1 MKVYL
6 LKDIASVGMAGEV
19 LKVKE
24 GYALN
29 FLIPQKMA
37 VKITSKNEAFY
48 ASRTKTVDHR
58 KEVISSKTSM
68 LGEKIKTLNL
78 SLKRKMHDD
87 GKLYG
92 AISSSEIVDLLAKEG
107 VAITKSQVKF
117 AKNIKEKGN
126 FSVGIK
132 LTSKLQSA
140 FSLKIVSEKKSA

>member
-6 LKDIASVGMAGEV
+6 LKDVESVGMAGEV

-24 GYALN
+24 GYGLN
-29 FLIPQKMA
+29 FLIPRKLA

-48 ASRTKTVDHR
+48 AARTKTVEHR
-58 KEVISSKTSM
+58 KEVIASKTSM

-92 AISSSEIVDLLAKEG
+92 SISPAEIVDLLAQEG
-107 VAITKSQVKF
+107 IAISKSQVKF
-117 AKNIKEKGN
+117 TKNIKEKGE
-126 FSVGIK
+126 FTVDIK
-132 LTSKLQSA
+132 LTSKLKSA
-140 FSLKIVSEKKSA
+140 LSLKIIPEKKAA